1 MITKK
6 LPSGFDDL
14 EHWVERWALPTETQR
29 NRFHLSS
36 SWDDVK
42 SFYDALLPRAESI
55 IEHLKALEAGGKPA
69 SIPKESK
76 SLFYLLLMLAE
87 VSQSVEV
94 HGQVGVV
101 DGFPSH
107 RWHPE
112 HEDPDWKAREQ
123 RLRPTLA

>member
-1 MITKK
+1 MISKK
-6 LPSGFDDL
+6 LPAGFSDL
-14 EHWVERWALPTETQR
+14 EHLVEQWALPTETQR
-29 NRFHLSS
+29 NRFHLSCS
-36 SWDDVK
+36 MAEVK
-42 SFYDALLPRAESI
+42 DYYDTLLPRAEAI
-55 IEHLKALEAGGKPA
+55 IEHLQALEANGKPA
-69 SIPKESK
+69 SIPQESK
-76 SLFYLLLMLAE
+76 NLFYLLLMLAE

-94 HGQVGVV
+94 HGQIGVV